1 MNMAQA
7 MNIDGQQ
14 AQGGTL
20 VQRSLFSELRA
31 LLAAARKEWII
42 FRRYPSWV
50 MAFFIWPVLF
60 PLSNI
65 LRAKALG
72 GPDGSALSAFSRL
85 AGTTDYISFM
95 VVGSTMWMWLNFTLW
110 SVGFQLR
117 DEQMRGTLES
127 NWLCPV
133 PRISVMLGA
142 SLTDFSTAL
151 MLLVITVL
159 EFRLFFGV
167 QLLQGNLALLLLVVF
182 LVIPTIYGLGLA
194 FASLV
199 VRFKEANA
207 MVFLVRGIFM
217 IFCGMSYPLAVLP
230 GWMRRIASLLPLTYA
245 IRSVR
250 AVTLAGATFADVL
263 PDLQIL
269 AMFAIVMPALGYGA
283 FRLAERRS
291 RRMGTLGQY

>member
-1 MNMAQA
+1 MAQA
-7 MNIDGQQ
+7 MNIEEQQ
-14 AQGGTL
+14 AKGGTL

-42 FRRYPSWV
+42 FGRYPSWV
-50 MAFFIWPVLF
+50 VAFFIWPVLF

-72 GPDGSALSAFSRL
+72 GPDGSALSTFAQL
-85 AGTTDYISFM
+85 AGTTDYVSFM

-117 DEQMRGTLES
+117 DEQKRGTLES

-142 SLTDFSTAL
+142 SLTDFGTAL
-151 MLLVITVL
+151 MLLAITVV

-167 QLLQGNLALLLLVVF
+167 RLLQGNLALLLLVVF

-250 AVTLAGATFADVL
+250 AVTLAGATFVDIL

-269 AMFAIVMPALGYGA
+269 ATFAIVMPALGYGA